1 MDSSNQQSI
10 ENGLET
16 SQNTTAQTPI
26 NKETTQISTDLQ
38 NQLKIENMELKKRL
52 KDMETML
59 KHILNQKD
67 FLEPNPRTG
76 PEVQRVLGT
85 VDLQEKY
92 LVRRNQNLDSET
104 IEELE
109 GEVEEI
115 SEVYEAT
122 SESTRENAAT
132 TAMDQLPSPQDKIIY
147 QVESESSEEDSE
159 VQSREVRLPK
169 SIKRIPSVPATIQKH
184 FRMPSGLPKFKGST
198 GIKDAEE
205 FINIF
210 VRVCRANSLS
220 EDTFATMLLTCLE
233 DIDASWLECWLE
245 SSGKQST
252 WKEVKTEFLKHFVNA
267 NANAENLH
275 KLRNLKMNS
284 DVQQYADEFLTLLYK
299 VGGNPASDTAIY
311 QFKSGLP
318 KWIVNQLSTAESQHL
333 LSVGIRVFSSSN

>member
-1 MDSSNQQSI
+1 MDSSDQQSI
-10 ENGLET
+10 KNSLET
-16 SQNTTAQTPI
+16 TQNTTVQTSI
-26 NKETTQISTDLQ
+26 NKETTQISTDIQ
-38 NQLKIENMELKKRL
+38 KQLKIENMELKKRL

-76 PEVQRVLGT
+76 PEIQRVLGT
-85 VDLQEKY
+85 EDLQEKH

-109 GEVEEI
+109 GEEEEI
-115 SEVYEAT
+115 SEEYEAT
-122 SESTRENAAT
+122 SECTRENAAT
-132 TAMDQLPSPQDKIIY
+132 TAMDHLPSPQNKVIH
-147 QVESESSEEDSE
+147 QVESDSSEEDLE
-159 VQSREVRLPK
+159 VQPRGARLPK
-169 SIKRIPSVPATIQKH
+169 LTGRVPSVPTTTQKR
-184 FRMPSGLPKFKGST
+184 FRMPSGLPKFRGST

-220 EDTFATMLLTCLE
+220 EDTFATMFLIYLE
-233 DIDASWLECWLE
+233 DIDASWLKRWLE
-245 SSGKQST
+245 SSGMQPT
-252 WKEVKTEFLKHFVNA
+252 WKEVKNEFLRHFVNA

-299 VGGNPASDTAIY
+299 VDWNPASDTAIY
-311 QFKSGLP
+311 QYK
-318 KWIVNQLSTAESQHL
+318 IM
-333 LSVGIRVFSSSN
+333 